1 MEKLQRG
8 KGGREIGGMREN
20 GKRYIR
26 GWGGGGERG
35 ASHLSIFMGLE
46 PAVENTQQQAS
57 LYPPAEIHRYTG
69 RYRALYLPTAGIDIQ
84 VDIELSLSFHQQ
96 I

>member
-1 MEKLQRG
+1 MEKLLRE
-8 KGGREIGGMREN
+8 KGGREIGRGMREN

-26 GWGGGGERG
+26 GWGGGGEGERG

-57 LYPPAEIHRYTG
+57 LYPPAEIYIQVDIELSIQNSDRYTG
-69 RYRALYLPTAGIDIQ
+69 RYRALSI
-84 VDIELSLSFHQQ
+84 HQ
-96 I
+96 